1 MRAQPVLL
9 ANRSKESRSSQEVA
23 ESLLIAV
30 AAVAGL
36 VVMVAM
42 NLHGK
47 ARAFESAEIR
57 GPERRPEAVTDV
69 ELPSPQFNRR
79 DPNNRRGK

>member
-1 MRAQPVLL
+1 M
-9 ANRSKESRSSQEVA
+9 A
-23 ESLLIAV
+23 ESLLIAL
-30 AAVAGL
+30 AAGVGL
-36 VVMVAM
+36 VVVFAM

-47 ARAFESAEIR
+47 ARAFESAEIQ
-57 GPERRPEAVTDV
+57 GGERRPEAVTDV